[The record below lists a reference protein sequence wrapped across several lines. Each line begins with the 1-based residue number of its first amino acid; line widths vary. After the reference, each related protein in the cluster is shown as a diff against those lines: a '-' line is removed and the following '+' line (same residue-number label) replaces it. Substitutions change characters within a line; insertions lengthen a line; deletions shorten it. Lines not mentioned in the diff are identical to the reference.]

1 MHKEGLHNLYSLR
14 NIIRALKSRKMRWEM
29 QEAGTKETENTYR
42 IAVGKPEWKKQLER
56 KIYIERK
63 VILK

>member
-1 MHKEGLHNLYSLR
+1 
-14 NIIRALKSRKMRWEM
+14 M

-63 VILK
+63 VILKQILKKQDEVMRTEFT